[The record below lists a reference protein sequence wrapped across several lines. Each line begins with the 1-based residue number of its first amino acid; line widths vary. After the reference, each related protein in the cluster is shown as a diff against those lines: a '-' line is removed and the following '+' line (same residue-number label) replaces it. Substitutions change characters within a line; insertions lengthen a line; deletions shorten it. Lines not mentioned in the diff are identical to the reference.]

1 MSKTDVLKG
10 SKVAASSD
18 AELAEIEEGQE
29 EEEASAQFDP
39 TAAGLSNI
47 PAAPP
52 IVIRPEVLAI
62 QSMQREMDSQPDA
75 DFVEMD
81 EFIESHQFY
90 APDRER
96 YGTSIP
102 AEDFLPRTDPEVKMR
117 PDVEL
122 WQKSAI
128 KHISAAR
135 DRAIKNNPEVDPLI
149 FQSVWDS
156 AYRRI
161 LDGSYRSGKMIGANF
176 ANDAALD
183 AQVDRG
189 LAEEMRDAEVIAIV
203 RAYDETTGKS
213 VQVPI
218 TGTDLDKKLADRLPP
233 SPQKTVLMA
242 GISPTSWLMPS
253 RGALDTELNRKYINE
268 DGRTKT
274 PAMLQRKIRDL
285 YRPQA
290 NELGQEIPI
299 PVISVPI
306 FVDPTVGANIQGKNS
321 INLDTVAENTKLSAK
336 SEVTGGRS
344 NAEVREDAM
353 KAYREGSSILDVP
366 RSVADTPEEYAEV
379 VGRVVKD
386 KVQSIV
392 AEEIARIRAELAG
405 QYVFSSNSDS
415 LVDYLEGQTYGGVG
429 EVPYA
434 RQVGALSLPVRAIE
448 GKVTGPEGYEKD
460 IADEGGLEFLLGAL
474 DKEQLAEAGPTRA
487 VDDLMRVAPTTF
499 QAAPYWQAYKDWLLL
514 NNGEDPKEG
523 RKAYVLKRAGEIAQ
537 DPDQLA
543 LALATN
549 YDPAGNMLVYAG
561 RIFYPELHEISPVL
575 AGLRGGSPRLA
586 AMLIEPDALQGSFA
600 SVGVLGIAGSYI
612 GGRVPRAARIM
623 GRITKAA
630 TKLDEAFAGAAD
642 AEDLLNRIEALKQ
655 SDGTG
660 VFSWVAAQVADSGAR
675 KLNGRGA
682 EDIADVVAAEN
693 RAYVAAAERVEK
705 SKETLNKAMDGLAD
719 AQTAAE
725 KKVSGVLAVDAQ
737 VVLKS
742 AEVEEAAAEIRLG
755 QRAIDATLKEDVVTE
770 QAKVLAGLEGAPTA
784 SKPLKGDVGTFRG
797 WAAGSP
803 ALDPLTDAATLA
815 RAAEGDAAAI
825 KTLRNKTNKIASEP
839 PLRSTGV
846 RRADL
851 LKAQSDRLEKLRKLL
866 RNSDLST
873 DEQTIN
879 NILEAAAGDVTVAA
893 TKGGPPTTRLRDLI
907 SKVEEAQKSR
917 KVRVTPEDQAAGLAA
932 VEEIITTL
940 KGTPAKGEDWLD
952 GATGRLKGVG
962 WKSVAKDAFLGN
974 LLALGELRRFVALA
988 AEYADQF
995 PTAARAAAG
1004 SADWAKIVDVIQ
1016 TNLKSADDQ
1025 VRAATGALVEAEN
1038 KLKIS
1043 ERLSEVL
1050 AEGPPRSSLLTG
1062 TNDLLEAMQETA
1074 SALRGA
1080 AETLTT
1086 PEGQRLAKELFYQGG
1101 KVTGEIMAAE
1111 PEKTAALLEI
1121 ATKTSDPLAV
1131 LAGSGDAGR
1140 RIAMSFL
1147 ALAESG
1153 EAQLRGYR
1161 QIWNSFSQMKNKYL
1175 TSGGK
1180 YGSLAEFFTDPLFIT
1195 QQGLRLVAD
1204 LVEMSGL
1211 ATTRVGVLGG
1221 RFAARLQEIGNGTA
1235 REASAWM
1242 GDLGMIAKHFSGK
1255 AESGAPLAKAKAVE
1269 FVGTQNRIELGG
1281 PRKNVDIGS
1290 NQLGGDLNQN
1300 ILNLAIEGW
1309 ADVGRTFVKP
1319 KKGLESEEL
1328 TKIYSEKSESMF
1340 AFVASFVREAVDAG
1354 PAKRV
1359 GNATVTFGRWL
1370 NKPSKADET
1379 ITNSQAIL
1387 RTADPEERLRML
1399 ANGAIDSLIKNG
1411 VGKFTRGPIDDLPG
1425 AVLTVE
1431 NKTFG
1436 LMLDNI
1442 VGGATEFEFAKRAA
1456 NFAGPNVGIRNL
1468 RAMESRIGRPEAGAE
1483 GKSVLPRRETIE
1495 VGDRVVLRS
1504 DQRWEGAPDRGIDP
1518 VRRVLAGKPVEGE
1531 GLEKTRG
1538 AFEDVEGATRGPQFG
1553 LESAEATEFPL
1564 SLEVLKIEKKGKRT
1578 VVTVMDVF
1586 GETSVYNLDDLSRFG
1601 AELSTLDLID
1611 GYLVYGLN
1619 LMRDVDIPGKNVLD
1633 WLRPRDRYVRFVL
1646 HSYDEAGNPRI
1657 IPKVELGA
1665 WAKELA
1671 NNAKKLDIT
1680 LSGKR
1685 ATNPLAAAIGQ
1696 TFRGAL
1702 SWWKQSVLFGI
1713 SGLRSVAFFL
1723 TNAQGDFERMA
1734 IQVGYREAAQLSMY
1748 GTLGWVPMIGPMVQ
1762 DVARSTTAAASKV
1775 TGKLPGVPEPTIFGS
1790 QYNAVLDDVLSGV
1803 NETRTYFNSRGEAFT
1818 INPREFMREARR
1830 AGVNEDYLRSE
1841 SLRELRI
1848 AADQEFRGMI
1858 PALGAS
1864 RKGATP
1870 AQLYRDWFD
1879 ILRTTS
1885 AVATRRQKLMLFM
1898 HLRFNKG
1905 MDTSKATD
1913 AMNSSIFDYTLSTS
1927 PFEAAVLTQWSAF
1940 YTYKKNALLND
1951 AVNFLSFDRQLA
1963 RHLTNKMV
1971 FGTRYKRARALFH
1984 METILRPRQDVAGK
1998 VVMTLEGA
2006 EPPLEKRPGIYKTPD
2021 YLTNVMLTQR
2031 GALSLDQQRRMIEEG
2046 STPTAFSIGHGAP
2059 WAVAQNM
2066 NTFALMQKTII
2077 GGLAAAFVGDLH
2089 FNSTQAKRD
2098 LSGAFL
2104 DTLFPTHQ
2112 SILGSTVKQAF
2123 GVYVPRKKE
2132 TRTLK
2137 ESEVAFIRMFGLEG
2151 LMEKR
2156 GEKYVSSSPF
2166 VVNGLFDPLAWAGK
2180 ETEYAGL
2187 LLTTIFGE
2195 MPLTPEEVKVKQQV
2209 YEPGFPLKIE
2219 ELGIDFDK
2227 YKDTGPAGIRIAAA
2241 DELAKVTYINMF
2253 NPTRNISWEL
2263 QQAQYTHKRRKA
2275 AMQGRSD
2282 LAESDYKAEK
2292 KEESE

>member
-29 EEEASAQFDP
+29 EDEASAQFDP
-39 TAAGLSNI
+39 AAAGLSNI

-52 IVIRPEVLAI
+52 IVIRPEVIAI
-62 QSMQREMDSQPDA
+62 QAMQREMDSQPDA
-75 DFVEMD
+75 DLVEMD

-117 PDVEL
+117 PDVQA
-122 WQKSAI
+122 WQRSAI

-135 DRAIKNNPEVDPLI
+135 DRAIKDNPEVDPLI
-149 FQSVWDS
+149 FQSAWDS

-161 LDGSYRSGKMIGANF
+161 LDGSYRSGKMISANF

-189 LAEEMRDAEVIAIV
+189 LAKEMRDAEVIAIV

-242 GISPTSWLMPS
+242 GINPTSWFTANQ
-253 RGALDTELNRKYINE
+253 GTLDTELNRKYINE

-274 PAMLQRKIRDL
+274 PAMMQRKIRDL

-306 FVDPTVGANIQGKNS
+306 FVDPTVDANIQGKNS

-415 LVDYLEGQTYGGVG
+415 LVDYLEGQTYGGIG

-434 RQVGALSLPVRAIE
+434 RQVGALTLPVRAIE

-460 IADEGGLEFLLGAL
+460 IADEGGLEFILGSL
-474 DKEQLAEAGPTRA
+474 DKEQLAEAGITRA
-487 VDDLMRVAPTTF
+487 VDDLMRVAPTTV

-523 RKAYVLKRAGEIAQ
+523 RKDYVLKRAGEIAQ

-549 YDPAGNMLVYAG
+549 YDPAGNMMVYAG

-575 AGLRGGSPRLA
+575 AGLRGGAPRLFW
-586 AMLIEPDALQGSFA
+586 MLIEPDALQGSFA
-600 SVGVLGIAGSYI
+600 SLGGLGIAGSYI
-612 GGRVPRAARIM
+612 AGRVPRAARIM
-623 GRITKAA
+623 GRIADGAA
-630 TKLDEAFAGAAD
+630 KLDDAFAGAAD
-642 AEDLLNRIEALKQ
+642 AEDLLNRIDALKQ

-675 KLNGRGA
+675 TLNGRGA

-719 AQTAAE
+719 AKTAAE

-737 VVLKS
+737 VVHKA
-742 AEVEEAAAEIRLG
+742 AEVGEAVAEVRVG
-755 QRAIDATLKEDVVTE
+755 QRAIDATLKDDIVTG
-770 QAKVLAGLEGAPTA
+770 QAKVFSGLEGAPTA
-784 SKPLKGDVGTFRG
+784 GKPLKGDADTFRG
-797 WAAGSP
+797 WAVGS
-803 ALDPLTDAATLA
+803 LDPMADVATMA

-825 KTLRNKTNKIASEP
+825 KTLRNKTNKIAAEP
-839 PLRSTGV
+839 PLRAPGV
-846 RRADL
+846 KRAQL
-851 LKAQSDRLEKLRKLL
+851 LKAQAGRLEKLRKLL

-873 DEQTIN
+873 DEQTVN
-879 NILEAAAGDVTVAA
+879 RILEAAT
-893 TKGGPPTTRLRDLI
+893 
-907 SKVEEAQKSR
+907 EE
-917 KVRVTPEDQAAGLAA
+917 D
-932 VEEIITTL
+932 
-940 KGTPAKGEDWLD
+940 
-952 GATGRLKGVG
+952 
-962 WKSVAKDAFLGN
+962 
-974 LLALGELRRFVALA
+974 
-988 AEYADQF
+988 
-995 PTAARAAAG
+995 
-1004 SADWAKIVDVIQ
+1004 ADWSKIVDVLQ
-1016 TNLKSADDQ
+1016 ANFKSADDQ
-1025 VRAATGALVEAEN
+1025 VRAATGALIEAEN
-1038 KLKIS
+1038 KLKIA

-1062 TNDLLEAMQETA
+1062 TDDLLETMQETA
-1074 SALRGA
+1074 GALRGA
-1080 AETLTT
+1080 AETLAT

-1101 KVTGEIMAAE
+1101 RGVEGIIEAE
-1111 PEKTAALLEI
+1111 PERAAALLEI
-1121 ATKTSDPLAV
+1121 AADTSFPLAV
-1131 LAGSGDAGR
+1131 LAGSGDSGR

-1161 QIWNSFSQMKNKYL
+1161 QIWNSFSHMKNKYF

-1235 REASAWM
+1235 REASAWL

-1281 PRKNVDIGS
+1281 PQKNVDINS

-1300 ILNLAIEGW
+1300 ILNIAVEGW
-1309 ADVGRTFVKP
+1309 AGVGRTFVKT
-1319 KKGLESEEL
+1319 KKGVDL
-1328 TKIYSEKSESMF
+1328 TDHYVEKSESMF
-1340 AFVASFVREAVDAG
+1340 AFVASFVRETVDAG
-1354 PAKRV
+1354 PAAKV
-1359 GNATVTFGRWL
+1359 GKATVTFGRWL

-1399 ANGAIDSLIKNG
+1399 ANGAIDSLRKNG

-1504 DQRWEGAPDRGIDP
+1504 EHFLDRDIGIDP
-1518 VRRVLAGKPVEGE
+1518 VRRVLAGKPVEGA
-1531 GLEKTRG
+1531 GWDKARP
-1538 AFEDVEGATRGPQFG
+1538 FEDVEGATRGPQFG
-1553 LESAEATEFPL
+1553 LESAEATEVPL

-1578 VVTVMDVF
+1578 VATVMDVR
-1586 GETSVYNLDDLSRFG
+1586 GETSVHNLDDLSRFG

-1619 LMRDVDIPGKNVLD
+1619 LMRDTGIPGKNRLD

-1680 LSGKR
+1680 LSGKM
-1685 ATNPLAAAIGQ
+1685 ATNPLAGAIGQ
-1696 TFRGAL
+1696 SFRGAL

-1734 IQVGYREAAQLSMY
+1734 IRVGYREAAQLSMY

-1870 AQLYRDWFD
+1870 AQLYRNWFD

-1885 AVATRRQKLMLFM
+1885 AVATRRQKLMLYM

-1927 PFEAAVLTQWSAF
+1927 PLEAAVLTQWSAF

-1998 VVMTLEGA
+1998 IVMDLPEA
-2006 EPPLEKRPGIYKTPD
+2006 EPPLEGRPGIYKTPD

-2098 LSGAFL
+2098 LTGAFL

-2112 SILGSTVKQAF
+2112 SILGSSVKQAF

-2137 ESEVAFIRMFGLEG
+2137 ESEVAFIRMSGLDG

-2253 NPTRNISWEL
+2253 NPTRDISWEL